1 MPFYFTGV
9 ERSEAVASGA
19 DIIIMIVSALDW
31 WTEEDTVLLNRIQSN
46 KVWQFVDEADSHLCF
61 ILFRAYVY
69 AIYLYY
75 CRN

>member
-19 DIIIMIVSALDW
+19 DIIIMTVSALDG

-46 KVWQFVDEADSHLCF
+46 KVWLFDDEITFRLCF
-61 ILFRAYVY
+61 ITF
-69 AIYLYY
+69 
-75 CRN
+75 